1 MPYTIQRLTPDREDL
16 MRSLLDVFG
25 KVFDEVETY
34 GQQQPDSPYL
44 QKLLKSDYFIAIAAL
59 DGSEVVGGLAAYELI
74 KFEQNRSEI
83 YIYDLAVIE
92 SHRRRG
98 IATALIEDLKL
109 VAAERSAYVIFV
121 QADLGDDPAISL
133 YSKLGKREDVLHF
146 DIAIDC

>member
-1 MPYTIQRLTPDREDL
+1 
-16 MRSLLDVFG
+16 MRALLDVFG
-25 KVFDEVETY
+25 TVFDEIETY
-34 GQQQPDSPYL
+34 CQRQPDSQYL

-74 KFEQNRSEI
+74 KFEQKRSEI
-83 YIYDLAVIE
+83 YIYDLAVTE

-121 QADLGDDPAISL
+121 QADLVDDPVIAL
-133 YSKLGKREDVLHF
+133 YSKLGKREEVLNF
-146 DIAIDC
+146 DISIDC

>member
-1 MPYTIQRLTPDREDL
+1 MSYTIQRLTPAREDL

-25 KVFDEVETY
+25 TVFDEIETY
-34 GQQQPDSPYL
+34 CQRQPDSQYL

-74 KFEQNRSEI
+74 KFEQKRSEI
-83 YIYDLAVIE
+83 YIYDLAVTE

-121 QADLGDDPAISL
+121 QADLVDDPVIAL
-133 YSKLGKREDVLHF
+133 YSKLGKREEVLNF
-146 DIAIDC
+146 DISIDC